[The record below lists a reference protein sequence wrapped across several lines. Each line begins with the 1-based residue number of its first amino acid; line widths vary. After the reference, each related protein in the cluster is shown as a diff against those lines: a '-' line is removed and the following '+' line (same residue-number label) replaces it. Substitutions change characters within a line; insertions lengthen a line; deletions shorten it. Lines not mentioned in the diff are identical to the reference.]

1 MLSNPFSFLLVL
13 IPDFLLFT
21 TKPSSCAV
29 FLKVVVGASV
39 ERGSSLPRSQQHS
52 SNNAAAPSASSA
64 SSSSSHI
71 GAAGPVGSLS
81 SSSSSSSS
89 GSRSSG
95 GGSPNISNGEHSPA
109 LLTASAVASGNDRNA
124 TLELLWRFFL
134 GASLATLCPNDGT
147 ADKNTTNF
155 ASATAGSDAIAPK
168 SPPKSGSGGGA
179 SFVKEE
185 YVVQDGDTVMIIY

>member
-1 MLSNPFSFLLVL
+1 M
-13 IPDFLLFT
+13 
-21 TKPSSCAV
+21 
-29 FLKVVVGASV
+29 

-81 SSSSSSSS
+81 SS
-89 GSRSSG
+89 SRSSG